1 MDKLPFLQAAWP
13 NPKQSVGDFI
23 GSKKGIMGTNNCW
36 KLKTPVED
44 HFKSILE
51 QVKLQLQEAGP
62 HVPSAAPL
70 GYDIFMIGKTPER
83 SKPYIMFHCRKKE
96 PREKAMEAIKGGQLL
111 KDHPGLEVGHWR
123 FPPDAPNLQAST
135 QDDPPD
141 DLHSGSEPL
150 FSTQNYQ
157 LIRIDDPEEQAGP
170 PAEIPSLQRPLGL
183 LVQLRRRGLPDT
195 ERAATAALSISHA
208 GQLYLLTTAHA
219 FVPPDDVAEESEAGD
234 TEDDDDDDWVL
245 SGDQEPEPG
254 VDLHTITEIEEERL
268 VSTTS
273 DGSRTPPPDA
283 PAGSWTDMDP
293 DESSTDLS
301 TESGLEPDEV
311 VPPPPMPMPPPP
323 GKEEPID
330 KEQGGQSSG
339 TFDYCALV
347 NTSLDYALLAVSPAL
362 THHFQELRSD
372 TVLSIDASTIEV
384 ARTQNW
390 PLGQKCDPNTL
401 LSITTEVVTTNQ
413 AGASKNGVLE
423 NRPTYMRLPY
433 GDSFEAVYPVR
444 LAEPPEKG
452 DSGAAVVEKASGK
465 ILGHIVVASLEA
477 STVYIIPATKVLAD
491 IQTRAEVLVPEDSST
506 ELKIAS
512 AAQQANVSNLER
524 LKISSIASDSG
535 YTSIPSVVGQQPS
548 TVPEQSSSEA
558 QQLGP
563 SRVTSSTGGGGGS
576 GGRTYGGIRR
586 SREPGNN
593 FSGGGYATALYHGQ
607 YQGSHGPYT
616 DPHALS
622 TSYGQSSGGSSDAR
636 YTDPYPPYSGHY
648 PQSTSYVGSR
658 RGSSGYHSLGSDNYG
673 GSVSYEPSA
682 YAESRHPYREY
693 ISSDYT
699 ASAAARGSTT
709 VVQHGRS
716 SYGSN
721 TPTPRYGGEYRR

>member
-13 NPKQSVGDFI
+13 NPEQSVGDFI
-23 GSKKGIMGTNNCW
+23 GSKKGIMGTNSCW

-44 HFKSILE
+44 QFKSILE

-135 QDDPPD
+135 QDDPENDP
-141 DLHSGSEPL
+141 HSGSEPL

-157 LIRIDDPEEQAGP
+157 LIRIDDPEEKTGSPEKDPGQP
-170 PAEIPSLQRPLGL
+170 RPLGL

-219 FVPPDDVAEESEAGD
+219 FVPPDDVAEESEAGE

-245 SGDQEPEPG
+245 SGGQEPEPG

-273 DGSRTPPPDA
+273 YGSQTPPPDA

-293 DESSTDLS
+293 DESSNDLS
-301 TESGLEPDEV
+301 TESWCDPDEV
-311 VPPPPMPMPPPP
+311 IPPPVSVPPQPAKEGPM
-323 GKEEPID
+323 D
-330 KEQGGQSSG
+330 KARGRWSTENG

-347 NTSLDYALLAVSPAL
+347 NISLDYALLAVSPAL

-372 TVLSIDASTIEV
+372 TVLGINAPTIE
-384 ARTQNW
+384 
-390 PLGQKCDPNTL
+390 
-401 LSITTEVVTTNQ
+401 IVTTNK
-413 AGASKNGVLE
+413 AGASKGGILE
-423 NRPTYMRLPY
+423 NRSTYMRLPY
-433 GDSFEAVYPVR
+433 GRSFEAVYPVR

-512 AAQQANVSNLER
+512 AAQQTGLSTSGR
-524 LKISSIASDSG
+524 LKISSVASDSG
-535 YTSIPSVVGQQPS
+535 YTSTPSIVPPEPS

-558 QQLGP
+558 QQQAP
-563 SRVTSSTGGGGGS
+563 PRVASTGGGGGS
-576 GGRTYGGIRR
+576 GGGGRRYGGSR
-586 SREPGNN
+586 S
-593 FSGGGYATALYHGQ
+593 SGSYAGEAWYGGPAAGSRA
-607 YQGSHGPYT
+607 YQR
-616 DPHALS
+616 
-622 TSYGQSSGGSSDAR
+622 SYSSGGS
-636 YTDPYPPYSGHY
+636 YSSR
-648 PQSTSYVGSR
+648 STSSALDRYMSE
-658 RGSSGYHSLGSDNYG
+658 SP
-673 GSVSYEPSA
+673 SVSA
-682 YAESRHPYREY
+682 R
-693 ISSDYT
+693 IV
-699 ASAAARGSTT
+699 RGSTT

-716 SYGSN
+716 RYRSN
-721 TPTPRYGGEYRR
+721 APSPNYSGGYHR